1 MRRVTAA
8 RNARPC
14 SARPCRRH
22 RRRRAGTRRLC
33 GADASRC
40 EERVLGGAPTL
51 PLQARTRAHA
61 RTHACTH
68 ARTGRQTHTG
78 NVLHADAHSRAHGHA
93 CTCHTHAHAYAPSH
107 YVKHATGARTRT
119 LARTHRRLARAGD
132 GNDIAEGQRSAAR
145 CAGAHGTVRGGRARP
160 HAHVLAPTCTLALTH
175 AHARTHARTHACP
188 RAHARAHTP
197 ARRRTHTSTRAH
209 ARTSSGARRCT

>member
-14 SARPCRRH
+14 SVRPCRRH
-22 RRRRAGTRRLC
+22 RWRRAGTRRLC

-78 NVLHADAHSRAHGHA
+78 NVHADAHSCAHGHA

-107 YVKHATGARTRT
+107 SVKHATGARTHT
-119 LARTHRRLARAGD
+119 LARTHRRWRVQVMATISPKDSGLQRAVPELMGRCEEDARAHLHTC
-132 GNDIAEGQRSAAR
+132 S
-145 CAGAHGTVRGGRARP
+145 RP
-160 HAHVLAPTCTLALTH
+160 HARSLSRMRP
-175 AHARTHARTHACP
+175 HARTHARMPARTRPRADARTRARAHTHACP
-188 RAHARAHTP
+188 QVREGALD
-197 ARRRTHTSTRAH
+197 ARR
-209 ARTSSGARRCT
+209 